1 MADQIDWIALA
12 VFLFFFILVTVM
24 GFFAARWKAGPVSEH
39 LDEWGLGGRQFGTW
53 ITWFLVGGDFYT
65 AYTVIA
71 VPALVYAVGAYG
83 FFALP
88 YTIIVYPFVFAVMPI
103 LWKVA
108 HANGHVTA
116 ADVVLGTYGSRGLE
130 LAVAI
135 TGMIATMPYIAL
147 QLIGMGVVIKAMGLT
162 GELPIVA
169 AFIILALYTYS
180 SGLRAPALIAFVKDI
195 MIYIVVLV
203 AVVVVPARLGG
214 YGAVFAAAGDAFAAK
229 GGATGLT
236 LKPAQMLP
244 YATLALGSALAAFM
258 YPHTLTGIFASK
270 SADTIRKNAVLLPA
284 YTLLLGLIAL
294 LGYMAYAANI
304 KVTSTNDVV
313 PTLFKVL
320 FPSWFAGFAFS
331 AIAIGA
337 LVPAAVMSIGAA
349 NLFTRN
355 VWKSYV
361 NPDISHAGEAAVA
374 KIASL
379 VVKVGALAF
388 ILFLPTQYALDL
400 QLLGGLWI
408 LQTFPA
414 LVFGLFT
421 RWFRAE
427 GLLLGWAV
435 GNSLGIVDGME
446 QRAEAAREHRSRRR
460 QLCVLCRARRA
471 DPQCRRRSHRD
482 RHRRADLAAQRG
494 CRILIA
500 VRLAAHAL
508 RSAGGVSAT
517 NRLRKV
523 PMPLISIS
531 TTSPALR
538 SGEAPSVP
546 IQITSPGH
554 SVKYFVSST
563 MNGLMPKI
571 MSLVRKR
578 LLSLPFTLTMV
589 SILSRSTSVS
599 IHGPIGLK
607 VSAFLARHSPRSA
620 FCQLRSLTS
629 LPMV

>member
-1 MADQIDWIALA
+1 MSDQIEWVALT
-12 VFLFFFILVTVM
+12 VFIFFFALVTVM
-24 GFFAARWKAGPVSEH
+24 GFFAARWKSGPVSEH

-88 YTIIVYPFVFAVMPI
+88 YTIIVYPFVFAVMPL

-116 ADVVLGTYGSRGLE
+116 ADIVQGTYGSRWLE
-130 LAVAI
+130 LAVAV
-135 TGMIATMPYIAL
+135 TGMVATMPYIAL
-147 QLIGMGVVIKAMGLT
+147 QLVGMGTVIKTMGLT
-162 GELPIVA
+162 GELPIIA
-169 AFIILALYTYS
+169 AFVILALYTYS

-203 AVVVVPARLGG
+203 AVVLVPAKLGG
-214 YGAVFAAAGDAFAAK
+214 YGAVFAAANDAFAAK

-270 SADTIRKNAVLLPA
+270 SADTIRKNAILLPA

-294 LGYMAYAANI
+294 LGYMAYAAHI
-304 KVTSTNDVV
+304 KVATPNDVV
-313 PTLFKVL
+313 PMLFKTL

-361 NPDISHAGEAAVA
+361 NPGISHAGEAAVA
-374 KIASL
+374 KITSL

-388 ILFLPTQYALDL
+388 TLFLPVQYALDL

-427 GLLLGWAV
+427 ALLLGWAAGIGWGTWTAWSNGLKPLATIALGEVSYSFYV
-435 GNSLGIVDGME
+435 GLG
-446 QRAEAAREHRSRRR
+446 A
-460 QLCVLCRARRA
+460 LFLN
-471 DPQCRRRSHRD
+471 
-482 RHRRADLAAQRG
+482 
-494 CRILIA
+494 IA
-500 VRLAAHAL
+500 VA
-508 RSAGGVSAT
+508 VVAT
-517 NRLRKV
+517 AI
-523 PMPLISIS
+523 MGLIS
-531 TTSPALR
+531 P
-538 SGEAPSVP
+538 
-546 IQITSPGH
+546 
-554 SVKYFVSST
+554 
-563 MNGLMPKI
+563 N
-571 MSLVRKR
+571 
-578 LLSLPFTLTMV
+578 
-589 SILSRSTSVS
+589 
-599 IHGPIGLK
+599 
-607 VSAFLARHSPRSA
+607 PRGA
-620 FCQLRSLTS
+620 TAQ
-629 LPMV
+629 P

>member
-1 MADQIDWIALA
+1 MSDQVEWVALA
-12 VFLFFFILVTVM
+12 VFIFFFALVTVM
-24 GFFAARWKAGPVSEH
+24 GFFAARWKSGPVSEH

-88 YTIIVYPFVFAVMPI
+88 YTIIVYPFVFAVMPL

-116 ADVVLGTYGSRGLE
+116 ADVVHGTYGSRGLE

-135 TGMIATMPYIAL
+135 TGMVATMPYIAL
-147 QLIGMGVVIKAMGLT
+147 QLVGMGAVIKTMGLT
-162 GELPIVA
+162 GELPIIA
-169 AFIILALYTYS
+169 AFVILALYTYS

-203 AVVVVPARLGG
+203 AVVLVPAKLGG
-214 YGAVFAAAGDAFAAK
+214 YGAVFAAANDAFAVK

-244 YATLALGSALAAFM
+244 YATLALGFALAAFM

-270 SADTIRKNAVLLPA
+270 SADTIRKNAILLPA

-294 LGYMAYAANI
+294 LGYMAYAAHI
-304 KVTSTNDVV
+304 KVATPNDVV
-313 PTLFKVL
+313 PMLFKTL

-361 NPDISHAGEAAVA
+361 NPGISHAGEAAVA
-374 KIASL
+374 KITSL

-388 ILFLPTQYALDL
+388 TLFLPVQYALDL

-427 GLLLGWAV
+427 ALLLGWAAGIGWGSYTAWSNGLKPLATIALGEVSYSFYV
-435 GNSLGIVDGME
+435 GLGALILNIVV
-446 QRAEAAREHRSRRR
+446 AA
-460 QLCVLCRARRA
+460 VAT
-471 DPQCRRRSHRD
+471 
-482 RHRRADLAAQRG
+482 
-494 CRILIA
+494 A
-500 VRLAAHAL
+500 VI
-508 RSAGGVSAT
+508 G
-517 NRLRKV
+517 
-523 PMPLISIS
+523 LIS
-531 TTSPALR
+531 P
-538 SGEAPSVP
+538 
-546 IQITSPGH
+546 
-554 SVKYFVSST
+554 
-563 MNGLMPKI
+563 N
-571 MSLVRKR
+571 
-578 LLSLPFTLTMV
+578 
-589 SILSRSTSVS
+589 
-599 IHGPIGLK
+599 
-607 VSAFLARHSPRSA
+607 PRSA
-620 FCQLRSLTS
+620 TAQ
-629 LPMV
+629 P

>member
-1 MADQIDWIALA
+1 MAAQIDWTALA
-12 VFLFFFILVTVM
+12 VFIFFFILVTVM
-24 GFFAARWKAGPVSEH
+24 GFLAARWKSGPVNEH

-88 YTIIVYPFVFAVMPI
+88 YTIIVYPIVFAVMPI

-116 ADVVLGTYGSRGLE
+116 ADVVQGTYHSPALE
-130 LAVAI
+130 LVVAI
-135 TGMIATMPYIAL
+135 TGIVATMPYIAL

-169 AFIILALYTYS
+169 AFVILALYTYS

-195 MIYIVVLV
+195 MIYVVVLV
-203 AVVVVPARLGG
+203 AVVVVPSKLGG

-229 GGATGLT
+229 GGATGLL
-236 LKPAQMLP
+236 LKPSQMLP

-258 YPHTLTGIFASK
+258 YPHTLTGVFASK
-270 SADTIRKNAVLLPA
+270 SAETIRKNAILLPA

-294 LGYMAYAANI
+294 LGYMAHAAHI
-304 KVTSTNDVV
+304 KVDSPNDVV

-320 FPSWFAGFAFS
+320 FPPWFAGFSFS

-361 NPDISHAGEAAVA
+361 NPGISHAGEASVA

-421 RWFRAE
+421 RWFRAG
-427 GLLLGWAV
+427 GLLLGWAAGMGWGSWTAWSNGLKPLATIDLGGASYIFYV
-435 GNSLGIVDGME
+435 GLGALILNV
-446 QRAEAAREHRSRRR
+446 AVAAVATVILSMVSPGGRR
-460 QLCVLCRARRA
+460 V
-471 DPQCRRRSHRD
+471 
-482 RHRRADLAAQRG
+482 
-494 CRILIA
+494 
-500 VRLAAHAL
+500 
-508 RSAGGVSAT
+508 T
-517 NRLRKV
+517 
-523 PMPLISIS
+523 
-531 TTSPALR
+531 
-538 SGEAPSVP
+538 APS
-546 IQITSPGH
+546 
-554 SVKYFVSST
+554 
-563 MNGLMPKI
+563 
-571 MSLVRKR
+571 R
-578 LLSLPFTLTMV
+578 
-589 SILSRSTSVS
+589 
-599 IHGPIGLK
+599 
-607 VSAFLARHSPRSA
+607 
-620 FCQLRSLTS
+620 
-629 LPMV
+629 

>member
-1 MADQIDWIALA
+1 
-12 VFLFFFILVTVM
+12 M
-24 GFFAARWKAGPVSEH
+24 GFFAARWKAGPVNEH
-39 LDEWGLGGRQFGTW
+39 LDEWGLGGRQFGVW

-88 YTIIVYPFVFAVMPI
+88 YTIVVYPFVFAVMPL

-108 HANGHVTA
+108 HAKGHVTA
-116 ADVVLGTYGSRGLE
+116 ADVVQGTYNSRGLE
-130 LAVAI
+130 LAVAV
-135 TGMIATMPYIAL
+135 TGIVATMPYIAL
-147 QLIGMGVVIKAMGLT
+147 QLIGMGVVIQAIGIT

-169 AFIILALYTYS
+169 AFVILALYTYS

-203 AVVVVPARLGG
+203 AVVVVPAKLGG

-229 GGATGLT
+229 GGATGLI
-236 LKPAQMLP
+236 LKPSQMLA

-294 LGYMAYAANI
+294 LGYMAHAAHI
-304 KVTSTNDVV
+304 KVASNNDVV
-313 PTLFKVL
+313 PALFQAL

-355 VWKSYV
+355 IWKSYI
-361 NPDISHAGEAAVA
+361 NPDISHAGEASVA
-374 KIASL
+374 KVASL
-379 VVKVGALAF
+379 VVKLGALAF
-388 ILFLPTQYALDL
+388 TIFLPTQYALDL

-421 RWFRAE
+421 RWFRSE
-427 GLLLGWAV
+427 GLLLGWAA
-435 GNSLGIVDGME
+435 GILWGTWTAWSNGLKPLATLSLGDTSYVFYVGLGALILNVVVAVIATAIV
-446 QRAEAAREHRSRRR
+446 S
-460 QLCVLCRARRA
+460 
-471 DPQCRRRSHRD
+471 
-482 RHRRADLAAQRG
+482 
-494 CRILIA
+494 
-500 VRLAAHAL
+500 
-508 RSAGGVSAT
+508 
-517 NRLRKV
+517 
-523 PMPLISIS
+523 
-531 TTSPALR
+531 
-538 SGEAPSVP
+538 
-546 IQITSPGH
+546 
-554 SVKYFVSST
+554 
-563 MNGLMPKI
+563 
-571 MSLVRKR
+571 
-578 LLSLPFTLTMV
+578 MV
-589 SILSRSTSVS
+589 
-599 IHGPIGLK
+599 
-607 VSAFLARHSPRSA
+607 SPRSPA
-620 FCQLRSLTS
+620 TAST
-629 LPMV
+629 

>member
-1 MADQIDWIALA
+1 MSDQIEWIALS
-12 VFLFFFILVTVM
+12 VFIFFFALVTVM
-24 GFFAARWKAGPVSEH
+24 GFFAARWKSGPVSEH

-88 YTIIVYPFVFAVMPI
+88 YTIIVYPFVFAVMPL

-108 HANGHVTA
+108 QANGYVTA
-116 ADVVLGTYGSRGLE
+116 ADVVHGAYGSRGLE
-130 LAVAI
+130 LAVAV
-135 TGMIATMPYIAL
+135 TGMVATMPYIAL
-147 QLIGMGVVIKAMGLT
+147 QLVGMGVVIKAMGLT
-162 GELPIVA
+162 GELPIIA
-169 AFIILALYTYS
+169 AFVILALYTYS

-203 AVVVVPARLGG
+203 AVVIVPAQLGG
-214 YGAVFAAAGDAFAAK
+214 YGAVFTAANDAFAAK

-258 YPHTLTGIFASK
+258 YPHTLTGVFASK
-270 SADTIRKNAVLLPA
+270 SADTLRKNAIMLPA

-294 LGYMAYAANI
+294 LGYMAYAAHI
-304 KVTSTNDVV
+304 KVETPNDVV
-313 PTLFKVL
+313 PMLFKTL

-361 NPDISHAGEAAVA
+361 DPNISHAGEAAVA
-374 KIASL
+374 KITSL

-388 ILFLPTQYALDL
+388 TLFLPVQYALDL

-427 GLLLGWAV
+427 ALLLGWAV
-435 GNSLGIVDGME
+435 GIGWGSWTAWSNGLKPLATLPLGEVSYSFYVGLGALILNIIV
-446 QRAEAAREHRSRRR
+446 AA
-460 QLCVLCRARRA
+460 VAT
-471 DPQCRRRSHRD
+471 
-482 RHRRADLAAQRG
+482 
-494 CRILIA
+494 A
-500 VRLAAHAL
+500 VM
-508 RSAGGVSAT
+508 G
-517 NRLRKV
+517 
-523 PMPLISIS
+523 LISPNPRGA
-531 TTSPALR
+531 T
-538 SGEAPSVP
+538 
-546 IQITSPGH
+546 
-554 SVKYFVSST
+554 
-563 MNGLMPKI
+563 
-571 MSLVRKR
+571 
-578 LLSLPFTLTMV
+578 
-589 SILSRSTSVS
+589 
-599 IHGPIGLK
+599 
-607 VSAFLARHSPRSA
+607 ARP
-620 FCQLRSLTS
+620 
-629 LPMV
+629 

>member
-1 MADQIDWIALA
+1 MAELDWVALSI
-12 VFLFFFILVTVM
+12 FIFFFALVTVM
-24 GFFAARWKAGPVSEH
+24 GFLAARWKSGPVNEH

-53 ITWFLVGGDFYT
+53 ITWFLIGGDFYT

-88 YTIIVYPFVFAVMPI
+88 YTIIVYPFVFAVMPV

-108 HANGHVTA
+108 HANGYVTS

-130 LAVAI
+130 LAVAL
-135 TGMIATMPYIAL
+135 TGLIATMPYIAL

-162 GELPIVA
+162 GEAPIII
-169 AFIILALYTYS
+169 AFIVLALYTYS

-203 AVVVVPARLGG
+203 AVVVVPAKLGG
-214 YGAVFAAAGDAFAAK
+214 YGAVFSAANDAFIAK
-229 GGATGLT
+229 GGATGLI
-236 LKPAQMLP
+236 LKPSQMLA
-244 YATLALGSALAAFM
+244 YASLALGSALAAFM

-270 SADTIRKNAVLLPA
+270 SADTIRKNAILLPA

-294 LGYMAYAANI
+294 LGYMAHAAHI
-304 KVTSTNDVV
+304 KVDSPNDVV

-320 FPSWFAGFAFS
+320 FPPWFAGFSFS

-361 NPDISHAGEAAVA
+361 NPDISHAGEASVA

-421 RWFRAE
+421 RRLRAS
-427 GLLLGWAV
+427 GLFIGWAAGIV
-435 GNSLGIVDGME
+435 WGTWTAWSNGLKPLATLSLGDTSYVFYVGLGALILNAVVAVIGTLVVGM
-446 QRAEAAREHRSRRR
+446 
-460 QLCVLCRARRA
+460 V
-471 DPQCRRRSHRD
+471 
-482 RHRRADLAAQRG
+482 
-494 CRILIA
+494 
-500 VRLAAHAL
+500 
-508 RSAGGVSAT
+508 
-517 NRLRKV
+517 
-523 PMPLISIS
+523 
-531 TTSPALR
+531 
-538 SGEAPSVP
+538 
-546 IQITSPGH
+546 
-554 SVKYFVSST
+554 
-563 MNGLMPKI
+563 
-571 MSLVRKR
+571 
-578 LLSLPFTLTMV
+578 
-589 SILSRSTSVS
+589 
-599 IHGPIGLK
+599 
-607 VSAFLARHSPRSA
+607 SPRSA
-620 FCQLRSLTS
+620 VART
-629 LPMV
+629 